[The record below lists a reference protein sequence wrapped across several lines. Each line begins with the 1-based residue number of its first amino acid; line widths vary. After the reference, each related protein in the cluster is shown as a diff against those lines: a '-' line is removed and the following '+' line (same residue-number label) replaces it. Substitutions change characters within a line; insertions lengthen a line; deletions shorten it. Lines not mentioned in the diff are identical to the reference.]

1 LTSDASTR
9 AAALVAERLPQAR
22 SLGLA
27 LAELIDDPEAF
38 ARTLTEGLEQLSDEA
53 YAVEQERVA
62 PGAGAVIGTR
72 WPLVHAVERGLR
84 GPLRESSSSSA
95 LWLAQR
101 LASSEFREVRLFS
114 LPCLERSLPEDPER
128 SWQLMRRLGRGA
140 RDWISVDT
148 MASVYAQGILLEPF
162 RWAELEQLVYSK
174 QNMERRLVGA
184 TLARMPYE
192 IHGRGR
198 SGSQALDA
206 RRALELISTL
216 MGDADDQ
223 VQKALSWAL
232 REWSRVDRVA
242 VEWLLDREAT
252 LAARTG
258 DGHRAWVIRDSLTL
272 IDPGLA
278 TELRSRLANIR
289 KRGSSPSTSEASRAA
304 ATFSAPLD
312 LADSVVAQQGERFAR
327 RTA

>member
-1 LTSDASTR
+1 MTSEVSLR

-22 SLGLA
+22 GLGLA

-38 ARTLTEGLEQLSDEA
+38 TRTLTEGLEQLSDEA
-53 YAVEQERVA
+53 YAIEQERVA
-62 PGAGAVIGTR
+62 PGSGAVIGTR
-72 WPLVHAVERGLR
+72 WPLVHAVERALR
-84 GPLRESSSSSA
+84 RPLKESSSSSA

-101 LASSEFREVRLFS
+101 LATSEFREVRLFS
-114 LPCLERSLPEDPER
+114 LPCLERSLPDDPER

-140 RDWISVDT
+140 QDWISVDT
-148 MASVYAQGILLEPF
+148 LASVYAHGILLEPF

-174 QNMERRLVGA
+174 QAMERRLVGA

-192 IHGRGR
+192 VERGFER
-198 SGSQALDA
+198 S
-206 RRALELISTL
+206 RALESGRAMELVSTL

-242 VEWLLDREAT
+242 VERLLDRETT

-272 IDPGLA
+272 IDPRVATAFRAQLA
-278 TELRSRLANIR
+278 DVR

-304 ATFSAPLD
+304 AAFAAPLD
-312 LADSVVAQQGERFAR
+312 LADSAVAQQGDRFAR

>member
-1 LTSDASTR
+1 M
-9 AAALVAERLPQAR
+9 AERLPEAR
-22 SLGLA
+22 GLGVA
-27 LAELIDDPEAF
+27 LAELIDDPESF
-38 ARTLTEGLEQLSDEA
+38 TRTLTEGLEQLADEA
-53 YAVEQERVA
+53 YAAEQERVA
-62 PGAGAVIGTR
+62 PGSAAVIGTR
-72 WPLVHAVERGLR
+72 WPLVHAVERALR
-84 GPLRESSSSSA
+84 RPLRESSSSSA

-101 LASSEFREVRLFS
+101 LASSEYREVRLFS
-114 LPCLERSLPEDPER
+114 LPCLERSLPDDPER

-148 MASVYAQGILLEPF
+148 LAVVYAQGILLEPF

-192 IHGRGR
+192 IQGGAAR
-198 SGSQALDA
+198 SRVLDA
-206 RRALELISTL
+206 GRALELITVL

-242 VEWLLDREAT
+242 VEQLLDREAAV
-252 LAARTG
+252 AARTG

-272 IDPGLA
+272 IDPRVASGLRA
-278 TELRSRLANIR
+278 LLADVR
-289 KRGSSPSTSEASRAA
+289 RRASSPSTSEASRAA

-312 LADSVVAQQGERFAR
+312 LADTVVAQQGERFAR